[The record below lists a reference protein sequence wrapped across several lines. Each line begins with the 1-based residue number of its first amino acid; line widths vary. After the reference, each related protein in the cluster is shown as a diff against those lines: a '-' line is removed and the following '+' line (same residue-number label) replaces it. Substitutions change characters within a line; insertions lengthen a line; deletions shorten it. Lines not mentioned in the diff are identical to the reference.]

1 MSCCNNDKSS
11 TVDNTATNK
20 QQRHT
25 FPDDSKGRRPSN
37 EEEEEEPKR
46 LLAENAP
53 SSALEVCFVNALT
66 ALGHTDPTVWTCIVL
81 DSDGRNDPIFPLF
94 VQWLEDRCV
103 VSIVGFATTRCSL
116 VMRSSVIV
124 LGEDSFQPT

>member
-1 MSCCNNDKSS
+1 MSCHNDKSS

-37 EEEEEEPKR
+37 EEKEEEPKR

-53 SSALEVCFVNALT
+53 SSALEVWLVNALT
-66 ALGHTDPTVWTCIVL
+66 ALGHTDPTLWTFIVL
-81 DSDGRNDPIFPLF
+81 DSDGGNDPIFPLF

-116 VMRSSVIV
+116 AMR
-124 LGEDSFQPT
+124 